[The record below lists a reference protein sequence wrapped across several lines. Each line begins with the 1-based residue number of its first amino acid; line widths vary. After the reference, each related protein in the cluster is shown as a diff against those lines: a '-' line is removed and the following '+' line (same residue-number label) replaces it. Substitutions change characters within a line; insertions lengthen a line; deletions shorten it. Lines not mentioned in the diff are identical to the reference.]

1 MRLRL
6 RLRLRLRQSLLRVK
20 GLVPVHVL
28 LFVPRTRTCTC
39 TCTCTRHAHSMHT
52 ACTRLRAEG
61 FVLLLVL
68 LRELARAWVLVER
81 LRNLAHVLGA
91 AHGVGIEVGVGQWP
105 GSVVSGKGQELES
118 VVRVRVRVR
127 VRVG

>member
-1 MRLRL
+1 
-6 RLRLRLRQSLLRVK
+6 
-20 GLVPVHVL
+20 
-28 LFVPRTRTCTC
+28 
-39 TCTCTRHAHSMHT
+39 MHT

-91 AHGVGIEVGVGQWP
+91 AHGVGIEVGVGSVARVSSQWE
-105 GSVVSGKGQELES
+105 GSGVRVSGQGQ
-118 VVRVRVRVR
+118 
-127 VRVG
+127 G